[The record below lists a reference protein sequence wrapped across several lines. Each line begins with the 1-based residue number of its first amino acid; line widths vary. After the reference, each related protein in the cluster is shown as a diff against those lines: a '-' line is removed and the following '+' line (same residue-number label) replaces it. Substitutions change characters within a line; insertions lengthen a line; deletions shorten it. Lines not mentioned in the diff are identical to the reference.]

1 MFEQRR
7 LSLADIVIGEPLP
20 WDVFG
25 EGNKLLLRRGQVVQ
39 NVRQV
44 ESLLARGLFVDAG
57 QADRAA
63 QAKREERERATAKVI
78 EQPSALRFVNLS
90 IKRLE
95 RLLYNLANEP
105 DVQSKVLEVVKAL
118 NYAAAINADITL
130 ACVLLNQGAASYAVR
145 HCVDTALLA
154 LQVAQTMKKPREE
167 IDAIMAACLTMNV
180 SMLRQQDQYQAR
192 AEPLAGKDAE
202 VVKNHA
208 TESVRLLQQVGVTN
222 QLWLEYV
229 RLHHEL
235 DNTAISASGQPVT
248 DIPQNAKIVT
258 LADRYCAAVSSRKY
272 RKTLTPAAALRDVFV
287 GNGKPSDPMLAALF
301 IKELGTYPPG
311 SMVRLQCGEI
321 GVVTRRGKSG
331 ATPVVHALIGPRGA
345 PLSFPIQRDT
355 TKELYAVREAVPN
368 EVAAVRFSMQ
378 QLWGNEAAL

>member
-7 LSLADIVIGEPLP
+7 LSLADIAIGEPLP

-39 NVRQV
+39 NIRQV
-44 ESLLARGLFVDAG
+44 ENLLARGLFVDAG

-63 QAKREERERATAKVI
+63 QAKREERERSAAKLV

-95 RLLYNLANEP
+95 RLLYNLVNET
-105 DVQSKVLEVVKAL
+105 DAQAKILEVVKAL
-118 NYAAAINADITL
+118 NYAADINTDITL
-130 ACVLLNQGAASYAVR
+130 ACLLLNQESASYAVR

-154 LQVAQTMKKPREE
+154 RQMACTMKKSQEE
-167 IDAIMAACLTMNV
+167 IQAIMSACLTMNV
-180 SMLRQQDQYQAR
+180 SMLRQHDQYQAR
-192 AEPLAGKDAE
+192 SEPLAGKD
-202 VVKNHA
+202 VDLVKGHSM
-208 TESVRLLQQVGVTN
+208 ESVRLLQQVGIDN
-222 QLWLEYV
+222 RMWLECV
-229 RLHHEL
+229 HFHHEL
-235 DNTAISASGQPVT
+235 DNTGVSASGQPPVE
-248 DIPQNAKIVT
+248 IPQNAKIVA

-272 RKTLTPAAALRDVFV
+272 RKTLTPSAALRDVFV

-301 IKELGTYPPG
+301 IKELGAYPPG

-321 GVVTRRGKSG
+321 GVVTRRGKTA
-331 ATPVVHALIGPRGA
+331 ATPMVHSLIGPRGA

-355 TKELYAVREAVPN
+355 TKELYTVREAIPN
-368 EVAAVRFSMQ
+368 ELASVRFSMQ
-378 QLWGNEAAL
+378 QLWGSEAAL

>member
-7 LSLADIVIGEPLP
+7 LSLADIAIGEPLP

-25 EGNKLLLRRGQVVQ
+25 EGNKLLLRRGQIVQ

-44 ESLLARGLFVDAG
+44 EGLLARGLFIDGGQFDA
-57 QADRAA
+57 AA
-63 QAKREERERATAKVI
+63 QAKREDRERAAAKLV

-95 RLLYNLANEP
+95 RLFYNLANET
-105 DVQSKVLEVVKAL
+105 DVQAKILEVVKAL
-118 NYAAAINADITL
+118 NYAANINADVTL
-130 ACVLLNQGAASYAVR
+130 ACALLNQEAASYAVR
-145 HCVDTALLA
+145 HCIDTALLA
-154 LQVAQTMKKPREE
+154 LQVARTMKKSPEE
-167 IDAIMAACLTMNV
+167 IEMIMAACLTMNV

-192 AEPLAGKDAE
+192 AEPLSGRDAE
-202 VVKNHA
+202 LVKNHPQ
-208 TESVRLLQQVGVTN
+208 ESVRLLQQVGIN
-222 QLWLEYV
+222 MQEWLDYV

-235 DNTAISASGQPVT
+235 DNAASSPDGTSAE
-248 DIPQNAKIVT
+248 IPQNARIVT
-258 LADRYCAAVSSRKY
+258 LADRYCAAISGRKY

-287 GNGKPSDPMLAALF
+287 GNGKPSDPMLAAYF

-321 GVVTRRGKSG
+321 GVVTRRGKTA

-355 TKELYAVREAVPN
+355 SKELHAVREAVPN
-368 EVAAVRFSMQ
+368 ELTTIRFSMQ
-378 QLWGNEAAL
+378 QLWGSEAAL